1 MKLGPYWLP
10 LFVSV
15 LCIGL
20 YLAGLAIPHID
31 ELLAYQRHAISEGQW
46 WRLVSG
52 NLLHTNHWHLLMNL
66 SGLWIVLFLHHF
78 HYQLKGLSRLFVLL
92 CLLEGLGL
100 YLGYPKLLGYVGLS
114 GMLHGLFAYGAL
126 MDIAHKH
133 RSGYLLLLGVCL
145 KVAHEQLYGASEDV
159 TVMIGAR
166 VATEAHL
173 VGVLCG
179 VVCAALVLLQRHS
192 RAHKD

>member
-1 MKLGPYWLP
+1 VKLGPYWLA
-10 LFVSV
+10 LLVSV

-20 YLAGLAIPHID
+20 YLAGLAMPFVD
-31 ELLAYQRHAISEGQW
+31 QLLAYQRSAITQGQW
-46 WRLVSG
+46 WRLVTG

-66 SGLWIVLFLHHF
+66 TGLWIVLFLHHF
-78 HYQLKGLSRLFVLL
+78 HYQLKGVSLLFLLL

-100 YLGYPKLLGYVGLS
+100 YLGYPQLLGYVGLS

-126 MDIAHKH
+126 MDIQHKLK
-133 RSGYLLLLGVCL
+133 SGYLLLLGVIF
-145 KVAHEQLYGASEDV
+145 KVTHEQFYGASEDV

-173 VGVLCG
+173 VGMICG
-179 VVCAALVLLQRHS
+179 IICAAVVLLRKKPP
-192 RAHKD
+192 RT